1 MFAELEFQIDFPDT
15 QADGKFPFWAP
26 IQTEL
31 LQQKERILTMMI

>member
-1 MFAELEFQIDFPDT
+1 MFAELEFRIPDT